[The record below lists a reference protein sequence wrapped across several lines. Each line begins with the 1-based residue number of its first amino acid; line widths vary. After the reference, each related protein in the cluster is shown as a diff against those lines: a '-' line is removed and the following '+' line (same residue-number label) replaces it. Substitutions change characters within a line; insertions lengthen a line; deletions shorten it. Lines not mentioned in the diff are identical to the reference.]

1 VRRSWIL
8 LVVIAL
14 LLASC
19 GAQPSPEPTTERPT
33 ESLPAPTTEQPTDT
47 PLPPTP
53 VEATEVP
60 PSPTEPPTEAAPAE
74 YPGLPLPDDRGT
86 LFSASGACAI
96 CHTQMVDGSG
106 ADVSI
111 DTFWRASMMANSARD
126 PYWLASVRG
135 EALSHPEYRAV
146 IEDKC
151 AACHMPMAHSTAA
164 AEGGSGVV
172 LDDGFSDPA
181 HPLHALAI
189 DGISCTVCHQIRQD
203 GFGEEASFSG
213 GYVIDTEKAAGERE
227 AFGQFQ
233 AGRQLVQIMQS
244 ASGFVP
250 VQSPHLEQAQMCAT
264 CHMLYTPYVDAAG
277 EIAGLFPE
285 QMAYQEWQASSFGG
299 SVSCLGCHMPVAQ
312 GGVQLSTTGGPPRS
326 PFYQHK
332 SVGGNA
338 YMADILRTFGE
349 ELEVTA
355 SSAQFQHER
364 ELVEAQLQQRT
375 ASLVLK
381 QFTVDGSTLTVDVAV
396 AIMTGH
402 KFPTGFPARRAWIHL
417 TVQDAGGQ
425 VIFESGAV
433 GPDGSI
439 VGNDNDADEAAYEAH
454 YLAIDSPDQ
463 VQIYESIMGDS
474 EGKVTTTL
482 LKGAT
487 YLKDNRLLPAGFDK
501 GAASADIAVH
511 GAALEDPD
519 FAGGTDEI
527 QYVVAQVDDEGP
539 FVVTA
544 ELLYQS
550 IGFRWADN
558 LRRYEA
564 PEPER
569 FIRYYEQVPN
579 QPVVVSTVT
588 KEVNR

>member
-1 VRRSWIL
+1 
-8 LVVIAL
+8 
-14 LLASC
+14 
-19 GAQPSPEPTTERPT
+19 
-33 ESLPAPTTEQPTDT
+33 
-47 PLPPTP
+47 
-53 VEATEVP
+53 
-60 PSPTEPPTEAAPAE
+60 
-74 YPGLPLPDDRGT
+74 
-86 LFSASGACAI
+86 
-96 CHTQMVDGSG
+96 
-106 ADVSI
+106 
-111 DTFWRASMMANSARD
+111 
-126 PYWLASVRG
+126 
-135 EALSHPEYRAV
+135 
-146 IEDKC
+146 
-151 AACHMPMAHSTAA
+151 
-164 AEGGSGVV
+164 
-172 LDDGFSDPA
+172 
-181 HPLHALAI
+181 
-189 DGISCTVCHQIRQD
+189 
-203 GFGEEASFSG
+203 
-213 GYVIDTEKAAGERE
+213 
-227 AFGQFQ
+227 
-233 AGRQLVQIMQS
+233 
-244 ASGFVP
+244 
-250 VQSPHLEQAQMCAT
+250 MCAT